1 MAEVKDDAGTKKL
14 KGGFS
19 KLMSSIG
26 EKVADAASLEVATF
40 SGNFVY
46 KGSDIIKN
54 GVDKVEITNVLKQLT
69 ITGNVDLQLIAY
81 TNVKID
87 SDISTIVK
95 DDLSEADQELLSL
108 HKDMLKTSKESRAA
122 VIDMVKGLIAGKK

>member
-1 MAEVKDDAGTKKL
+1 MAEVNEDIGKTKL

-19 KLMSSIG
+19 KLLSGIG
-26 EKVADAASLEVATF
+26 ETIADAASLEVATF

-54 GVDKVEITNVLKQLT
+54 GVDKVEIANVLKQLT
-69 ITGNVDLQLIAY
+69 ITGNVDLQLVAY

-95 DDLSEADQELLSL
+95 DDLSEADRELLAL
-108 HKDMLKTSKESRAA
+108 HKDMLQTSKDSRAA
-122 VIDMVKGLIAGKK
+122 VIDMVKGLITNK

>member
-1 MAEVKDDAGTKKL
+1 MAEVNEDIGKTKL

-19 KLMSSIG
+19 RLLSGIG
-26 EKVADAASLEVATF
+26 EKISDAASLEVATF

-54 GVDKVEITNVLKQLT
+54 GVDKVEIANVLKQLT
-69 ITGNVDLQLIAY
+69 ITGNVDLQLVAY

-95 DDLSEADQELLSL
+95 DDLSEADRELLAL
-108 HKDMLKTSKESRAA
+108 HKDMLQTSKESRAA
-122 VIDMVKGLIAGKK
+122 VIDMVKGLITNK

>member
-1 MAEVKDDAGTKKL
+1 MAEVNEDSGTTKL

-19 KLMSSIG
+19 KLLSGIG
-26 EKVADAASLEVATF
+26 EKIADAASLEVATF

-54 GVDKVEITNVLKQLT
+54 GVDKVEIANVLKQLT
-69 ITGNVDLQLIAY
+69 ITGNVDLQLVAY

-87 SDISTIVK
+87 SDVSSIVK
-95 DDLSEADQELLSL
+95 DDLSEADRELLAL
-108 HKDMLKTSKESRAA
+108 HKDMLQTSKESRAA
-122 VIDMVKGLIAGKK
+122 VIEMVKGLIGKK

>member
-1 MAEVKDDAGTKKL
+1 MAEVNQDSGNKKL

-19 KLMSSIG
+19 KLLSGIG
-26 EKVADAASLEVATF
+26 NAIADAASLEVATF

-54 GVDKVEITNVLKQLT
+54 GVDKVEIENVLKQLT

-87 SDISTIVK
+87 ADVSTIAK
-95 DDLSEADQELLSL
+95 SDLSEADRELLNL
-108 HKDMLKTSKESRAA
+108 HKDMLQTSKESRKA
-122 VIDMVKGLIAGKK
+122 VIDMVKGLIN